1 MHIMEGFLPLEWAV
15 FWYVVCVP
23 FVWLG
28 LRDIERL
35 FKEHPEQKLTL
46 AVAGA
51 FIFVLSSLKL
61 PSVTGSSSH
70 PTGTGLSTV
79 LFGFSATSV
88 LAVIV
93 LVFQALLLA
102 HGGITTLG
110 ADLFSMGIFGPLVAW
125 GVFQLMRR
133 AKIGLGPSVFLA
145 AVLSDWATY
154 LVTSV
159 QLALAYPAGGALT
172 SAGVMGSFAIFAG
185 VFAITQIP
193 LAIVEGLLLWVF
205 FDYLSKSRPK
215 LVAQLL
221 GNLA

>member
-1 MHIMEGFLPLEWAV
+1 MHIMEGFLPLQWCI
-15 FWYVVCVP
+15 FWYALCVP
-23 FVWLG
+23 FVWMG
-28 LRDIERL
+28 LRDIEKL

-79 LFGFSATSV
+79 LFGFSATAV
-88 LAVIV
+88 LSVIV
-93 LVFQALLLA
+93 LVFQALLMA

-110 ADLFSMGIFGPLVAW
+110 ADLFSMGIFGPMVAW
-125 GVFQLMRR
+125 AAFRLMRQFN
-133 AKIGLGPSVFLA
+133 IGLGPSVFVA

-154 LVTSV
+154 FITSI
-159 QLALAYPAGGALT
+159 QLALAYPAGGLLT
-172 SAGVMGSFAIFAG
+172 SGGVMGSFAVFAG

-193 LAIVEGLLLWVF
+193 LAIAEGLLLWVF

-215 LVAQLL
+215 LVAHLL
-221 GNLA
+221 GKAA

>member
-1 MHIMEGFLPLEWAV
+1 MHIMEGFLPLQWCV
-15 FWYVVCVP
+15 FWYLLCIP
-23 FVWLG
+23 FVWWG
-28 LRDIERL
+28 LRDIEKL

-70 PTGTGLSTV
+70 PTGTGLSAV
-79 LFGFSATSV
+79 LFGFSATAV
-88 LAVIV
+88 LSVIV

-110 ADLFSMGIFGPLVAW
+110 ADLFSMGIFGPIVAW
-125 GVFQLMRR
+125 AAFQAMRR
-133 AKIGLGPSVFLA
+133 LNVGLGPSVFVA

-154 LVTSV
+154 FITSI
-159 QLALAYPAGGALT
+159 QLAVAYPAAVGGI
-172 SAGVMGSFAIFAG
+172 VGSFEVFAG

-193 LAIVEGLLLWVF
+193 LAIAEGLLLWVF

-215 LVAQLL
+215 MVGQLL
-221 GNLA
+221 GKLA